1 MLINYSKD
9 LHMVE
14 YTNVNGKKLK
24 TRRDG
29 KEAEITFDHLFNVE
43 YEWKTRGSDDSHL
56 SGFSYW
62 VYFGASHW
70 EWK

>member
-1 MLINYSKD
+1 
-9 LHMVE
+9 MVE

-43 YEWKTRGSDDSHL
+43 YE
-56 SGFSYW
+56 
-62 VYFGASHW
+62 
-70 EWK
+70 